1 MKQLTE
7 LPRLRTSEDSA
18 LAIHNL
24 EFSYPDQPAVLD
36 QLNFKIEPG
45 ERVGLI
51 GPNGAGKTTFFL
63 STCGILKPTA
73 GEIFVF
79 GEPIHAGEFNPNI
92 GLVFQNPDDQL
103 FCPTVWEDV
112 AFGPENL
119 QLSPVEVKQR
129 VEEAL
134 SITRTYSL
142 AQRVPHHLS
151 GGQKCMVA
159 IATVL
164 AMHPQLI
171 LYDEPSA
178 NLDLSS
184 RRRLIDFLEISEQ
197 TIIISSHDLELILE
211 VCDRVLLLN
220 EGQIIADGDPHR
232 VMGNQRLME
241 SNGLEKPHSLFHHPP
256 GAHQE

>member
-1 MKQLTE
+1 MKQLTQF
-7 LPRLRTSEDSA
+7 PRIKTSEESA
-18 LAIHNL
+18 LAVHDL
-24 EFSYPDQPAVLD
+24 KFSYPQQPAVLD
-36 QLNFKIEPG
+36 QISFQIEAG

-51 GPNGAGKTTFFL
+51 GPNGAGKTTLFL
-63 STCGILKPTA
+63 SACGILKPTA
-73 GEIFVF
+73 GEMFIF
-79 GEPIHAGEFNPNI
+79 GESVQAGTFNPNV

-103 FCPTVWEDV
+103 FCPTVWDDV

-119 QLSPVEVKQR
+119 KLSSAEIKHR

-134 SITRTYSL
+134 TITGTYPL
-142 AQRVPHHLS
+142 AQRIPHQLS

-178 NLDLSS
+178 NLDLSA

-197 TIIISSHDLELILE
+197 TIIISSHDLELLLE
-211 VCDRVLLLN
+211 VCDRVILLN
-220 EGQIIADGDPHR
+220 QGQIIADGDPHR
-232 VMGNQRLME
+232 VMGNQSLME
-241 SNGLEKPHSLFHHPP
+241 SHGLEKPHSLFHHPP
-256 GAHQE
+256 DAHQE